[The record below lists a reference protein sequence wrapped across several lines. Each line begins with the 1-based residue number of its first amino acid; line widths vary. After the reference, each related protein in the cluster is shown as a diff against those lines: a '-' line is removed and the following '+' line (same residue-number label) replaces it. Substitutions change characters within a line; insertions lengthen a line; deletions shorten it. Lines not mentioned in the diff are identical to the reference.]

1 MTVREIAE
9 KLGLSATSAES
20 GLDGEVGGGIVGDL
34 LSVVMSQ
41 ASKGNLWITVQCHP
55 NVVAV
60 ASLTGLSGIVVAY
73 GYAPEPATLEKAQQ
87 EGVPV
92 LTTPASSFEVAGRL
106 YELGV
111 R

>member
-9 KLGLSATSAES
+9 KLRLSATSAES
-20 GLDGEVGGGIVGDL
+20 GLDREVGGGIVGDL

-41 ASKGNLWITVQCHP
+41 ASKGDLWITVQCHP

-60 ASLTGLSGIVVAY
+60 AALTGLSGIVVTY
-73 GYAPEPATLEKAQQ
+73 GYTPEPATLEKARQ

-92 LTTPASSFEVAGRL
+92 LTTTASSFEVAGRL

>member
-9 KLGLSATSAES
+9 KLGLSATSAQGGLES
-20 GLDGEVGGGIVGDL
+20 EVGGGIVGDL

-41 ASKGNLWITVQCHP
+41 ASKGDLWITVQCHP
-55 NVVAV
+55 NIVAV
-60 ASLTGLSGIVVAY
+60 ASLTGMSGIVVAH
-73 GYAPEPATLEKAQQ
+73 GYTPEPETLEKARQ

-92 LTTPASSFEVAGRL
+92 LTTSASSFEVAGRI
-106 YELGV
+106 YELGI